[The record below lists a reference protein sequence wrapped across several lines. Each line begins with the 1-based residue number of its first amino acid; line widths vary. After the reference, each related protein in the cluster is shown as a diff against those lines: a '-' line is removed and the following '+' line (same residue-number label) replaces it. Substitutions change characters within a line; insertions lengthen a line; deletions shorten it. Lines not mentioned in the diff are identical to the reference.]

1 MTVATVRE
9 WTTEEGRGVLEAPD
23 APGDSFVHFSFIEM
37 EGFKMLRSGQRVE
50 LDLEGPLP
58 FEQDACRWYGHRV
71 RPLTA
76 GSFCDG
82 GRQPRGGGSC
92 GCMRSDLQ

>member
-9 WTTEEGRGVLEAPD
+9 WSTEEGWGVHEAPE
-23 APGDSFVHFSFIEM
+23 APGGIFVHFSFIEM

-58 FEQDACRWYGHRV
+58 FEQDGCRWYGRCV
-71 RPLTA
+71 RPL
-76 GSFCDG
+76 D
-82 GRQPRGGGSC
+82 
-92 GCMRSDLQ
+92 